1 MDSEMTYRT
10 ESVRIPNL
18 RTSHGNLWPLA
29 GSIRD
34 DGMRH
39 PITVWKDG
47 TVISG
52 GRRLRAHFLIEKW
65 DIQAVTVSTV
75 EDAAKRLLSDNQDTH
90 LSEPWKP
97 SETCRLVELLR
108 RLDEPAAIIR
118 AGANRRRGVELR
130 RQTQAGQREKGRVGN
145 QHAYDH
151 VLSVAA
157 EAVGMSETSAKR
169 LWCIYSYGYGV
180 AEASDEKREQA
191 RAELAALDA
200 GDSTIWASYQRLM
213 SGRPTPAPRT
223 RAVVPATAASAAK
236 QIAAWERALPQLE
249 GLTTGL
255 IELGKPSPEL
265 TWEQVGPIHTRLKLV
280 RRELEKMINQMK
292 ESSKP

>member
-1 MDSEMTYRT
+1 MESETTYRT
-10 ESVRIPNL
+10 ESVRVPHL
-18 RTSHGNLWPLA
+18 RASQGNLWPLA
-29 GSIRD
+29 ASIRD
-34 DGMRH
+34 EGMRH
-39 PITVWKDG
+39 PVTVWKDG
-47 TVISG
+47 TIISG

-65 DIQAVTVSTV
+65 DIQAVTVDTV
-75 EDAAKRLLSDNQDTH
+75 EDAAKRLLSDNQDAH
-90 LSEPWKP
+90 LSEPYKP
-97 SETCRLVELLR
+97 SETCRLIELLR
-108 RLDEPAAIIR
+108 RLDGPAAVVR
-118 AGANRRRGVELR
+118 ADANRRRGVELR
-130 RQTQAGQREKGRVGN
+130 RQTQAGQREQGRVGP
-145 QHAYDH
+145 QHSYDH
-151 VLSVAA
+151 VLTVTA

-169 LWCIYSYGYGV
+169 LWSVYSYAYGT

-191 RAELAALDA
+191 RAELAAIDA

-213 SGRPTPAPRT
+213 SGRPTPIPRT
-223 RAVVPATAASAAK
+223 RAAIPATSAPAAR

-265 TWEQVGPIHTRLKLV
+265 TWDQVGPVHARLKLV